1 MTPKAKLCIIFS
13 KTKYGDTYD
22 CVNFYK
28 QPAFDHPL
36 LKNHDFHPK
45 IKPTLAR
52 TLQNSDT
59 SAANESS
66 GIWLKERGC
75 PFGTVPI
82 KRITKD
88 DLIRQRHIPPPEAIA
103 YEAPLSNTNNSSDP
117 KRSYISS
124 QGYKLAIV
132 QIPND
137 PNNKFAGAGMSASL
151 WNPRIESPQHTTCR
165 LKIQKGSDSLQAGW
179 RVDPTLYGDTK
190 TRFFVHF
197 QAGNTHCFNT
207 LCPGFVIVSSKYPV
221 DGVFDPVTQRGDKK
235 VLEIAMFIERDLANG
250 NWWLLFGESNEQV
263 GFWPQRIF
271 NNLASFATSVEWG
284 GVAYSPP
291 GVSEPPMGSSCFP
304 IGDPNYD
311 AYCRRLN
318 VLNDNGETVDIDKT
332 TVRVDDSD
340 RYGVM
345 DVPHWRGGK
354 YQHMAFYG
362 GPGGFETLC

>member
-1 MTPKAKLCIIFS
+1 MPIEIILTDSGYVYSSKNCSSSTNSASVLYFLLSYNGVQGEKKLS
-13 KTKYGDTYD
+13 KLEDSELE
-22 CVNFYK
+22 K
-28 QPAFDHPL
+28 QLKLLNKPAV
-36 LKNHDFHPK
+36 KTIK
-45 IKPTLAR
+45 IKPILAS

-59 SAANESS
+59 SAAHEANESS

-103 YEAPLSNTNNSSDP
+103 FEAPLSNSNNNSEP
-117 KRSYISS
+117 KRTSISS

-132 QIPND
+132 QIPNN

-151 WNPRIESPQHTTCR
+151 WNPRIESQQHTACR
-165 LKIQKGSDSLQAGW
+165 LKIQKGSDNLQVGW
-179 RVDPTLYGDTK
+179 RVDPTLYGDNK

-197 QAGNTHCFNT
+197 Q
-207 LCPGFVIVSSKYPV
+207 
-221 DGVFDPVTQRGDKK
+221 
-235 VLEIAMFIERDLANG
+235 DLANG

-263 GFWPQRIF
+263 GFWPQRLF
-271 NNLASFATSVEWG
+271 SNLASFATSVEWG

-291 GVSEPPMGSSCFP
+291 SMSEPPMGSSCFP

-318 VLNDNGETVDIDKT
+318 VLNGKSETVHIDKT
-332 TVRVDDSD
+332 TVHVDDSD

-345 DVPHWRGGK
+345 DVSHWRGGK
-354 YQHMAFYG
+354 YQHMALYG